1 MKTFTI
7 DEVAKLLQI
16 NIETLY
22 YYDRE
27 GLLPF
32 VKRDKNNHRQ
42 FTVDDLEMVLNILHL
57 KNAEVPLK
65 DIKTFIQWR
74 MEGDST
80 LENRLHFI
88 QDQENHLENHI
99 IELQHALQILKFK
112 EWYYQTATYAGTESV
127 HLKDHSFQYNEQAK
141 EKFLSM
147 IDQMSPEEKLLFEI
161 EQQIATDSDKSA
173 DGDKQSI
180 EK

>member
-1 MKTFTI
+1 
-7 DEVAKLLQI
+7 
-16 NIETLY
+16 
-22 YYDRE
+22 
-27 GLLPF
+27 
-32 VKRDKNNHRQ
+32 
-42 FTVDDLEMVLNILHL
+42 MVLNILHL

-112 EWYYQTATYAGTESV
+112 EWY
-127 HLKDHSFQYNEQAK
+127 
-141 EKFLSM
+141 
-147 IDQMSPEEKLLFEI
+147 
-161 EQQIATDSDKSA
+161 
-173 DGDKQSI
+173 
-180 EK
+180 